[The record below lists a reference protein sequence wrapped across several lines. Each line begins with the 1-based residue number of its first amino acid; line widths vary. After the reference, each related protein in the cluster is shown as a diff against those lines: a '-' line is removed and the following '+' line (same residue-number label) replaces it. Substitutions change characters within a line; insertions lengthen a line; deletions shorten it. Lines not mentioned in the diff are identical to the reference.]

1 MSNSFHLQPEPTVSE
16 HRFQCLRERKD
27 RRREEP
33 RMREKGR
40 REGRKIREGRST
52 PSCLGEAGNNNCSI
66 TIKISG

>member
-1 MSNSFHLQPEPTVSE
+1 MGEKG
-16 HRFQCLRERKD
+16 RKD

-52 PSCLGEAGNNNCSI
+52 PSCLGHPRMGQGGEGLRLKRGS
-66 TIKISG
+66 